1 MFSEGGYEAAWV
13 VRHPPRFVFDG
24 IDGRVPIDVT
34 PEHRRAPRAGRSE
47 TGGVLPVHAVGGAEL
62 APPGGPAHLSVRGR
76 AAVPAPAGA
85 APTAD
90 GHAGVG
96 VAVLHRGDRRL
107 VVTNRC

>member
-24 IDGRVPIDVT
+24 IDGRVPIAVT
-34 PEHRRAPRAGRSE
+34 PDHRRAPRAGRSE

-62 APPGGPAHLSVRGR
+62 AEDRAHLSVRGR
-76 AAVPAPAGA
+76 TAVPAPAGA